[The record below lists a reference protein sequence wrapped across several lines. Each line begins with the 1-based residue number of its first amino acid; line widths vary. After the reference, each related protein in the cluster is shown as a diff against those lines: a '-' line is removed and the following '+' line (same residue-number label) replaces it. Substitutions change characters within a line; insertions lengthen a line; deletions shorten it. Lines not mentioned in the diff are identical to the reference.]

1 MTNIVHI
8 ETATRKGAHLL
19 IQLYGGPR
27 SGKTYTALQ
36 LARGIAGP
44 DGKIGVLDTESGR
57 ARLYSD
63 KVPGGFFVGELTPP
77 FTPERYRQAIE
88 QFVAFGADVLV
99 IDSFSHVWQGP
110 GGVLEAADMQEANGR
125 KGLQKWLRPKVE
137 YRKLIGFLLSTSIH
151 IIFCSRAKQPVEER
165 VIDGKKTMVTLPWEP
180 IQDKQLKY
188 EMTIALP
195 MILDG
200 TYETDPSRMKVPG
213 DLAHLFA
220 GSLLGIETGAEIGK
234 WVAGGKAVNHAHE
247 LLRKRAGDAASDG
260 TEAFRAFWKGLKQPE
275 RAVLQANLANYQ
287 SVAKAA
293 DDERALQGST
303 TTIEGV
309 GGAEGQ
315 PAGIPDDPF
324 PDEQPGQQGAAPS
337 RIEIGMADGGAPDW
351 PGFIAAAKTAIAAAP
366 SKPWLDAWR
375 ELHKAALVNL
385 QISDAAG
392 HGEIMAAFNAR
403 AGQIVDKAA

>member
-1 MTNIVHI
+1 MTNIVTI

-19 IQLYGGPR
+19 IQLFGGPR
-27 SGKTYTALQ
+27 SGKTLTALY

-44 DGKIGVLDTESGR
+44 TGKIGVLDTESGR

-88 QFVAFGADVLV
+88 QFVAFGCDVLV

-110 GGVLEAADMQEANGR
+110 GGVLEAADMQEANGK
-125 KGLQKWLRPKVE
+125 KGLQKWLKPKVE

-180 IQDKQLKY
+180 VQDKHLKY
-188 EMTIALP
+188 EMTLAIP
-195 MILDG
+195 MLLDG
-200 TYETDPSRMKVPG
+200 TYETDPHRLKSPG
-213 DLAHLFA
+213 DLAHLFT
-220 GSLLGIETGAEIGK
+220 GNLLGIETGAEIGK

-247 LLRKRAGDAASDG
+247 LMRKRANDAAADG
-260 TEAFRAFWKGLKQPE
+260 TDAFRTFWKGLKQPE
-275 RAVLQANLANYQ
+275 RAVLQAALSNYQ
-287 SVAKAA
+287 SIAKAA
-293 DDERALQGST
+293 DDERAQQGGE

-309 GGAEGQ
+309 GGASGQ
-315 PAGIPDDPF
+315 QGGIPDDPF
-324 PDEQPGQQGAAPS
+324 PDEQGGQQPGQPQ
-337 RIEIGMADGGAPDW
+337 RIEIGMAADGAPDW
-351 PGFIAAAKTAIAAAP
+351 PGFIAAAKAAIAAAP
-366 SKPWLDAWR
+366 GKPWLVAWLD
-375 ELHKAALVNL
+375 LHKAALVNL
-385 QISDAAG
+385 QISDTAG

-403 AGQIVDKAA
+403 AGQIVDRAA